1 MAGNPKGYTAN
12 STKHQTSEQINFG
25 WWKTQNLMLF

>member
-1 MAGNPKGYTAN
+1 MAGNPKGCTAN

-25 WWKTQNLMLF
+25 